1 VIKTFLRSENLN
13 RSPVFGQITIPL
25 FAAAISSKAKMK
37 SKKKR
42 YVCIE
47 ISLKKTMKRNKKE

>member
-1 VIKTFLRSENLN
+1 LRSENLN